1 MKIVENVDLSKYSTM
16 RVGGKAKYFSE
27 IESVDDLSEAVKFTK
42 EKSIPL
48 IMIGGGSNLIWQDKG
63 FEGLVIINR
72 IKGKKIIN
80 EDKDSAIV
88 ELASGEDWDRAVQWS
103 VDKNLSGIEQLSFI
117 PGRVGAT
124 PVQNVGAYGREVAD
138 VLVSIKAYDTLDEK
152 FVTID
157 KKDCDFGYRT
167 SRFKTKDKG
176 RFLITAV
183 VLKLSKHSAKPPFY
197 ASLEKWLEENNVT
210 DFSPKNIRKGV
221 IAIRTKK
228 LPDPDI
234 VANNGS
240 FFANPII
247 SYADFEDLKIKFP
260 DVASWPTNDDK
271 VKISAGWLIENA
283 GFKDFHDKETGMA
296 TWDKQSLVLINER
309 AKSSDDVMKFKQKI
323 VNAVQEKFGIKL
335 EQEPEII

>member
-16 RVGGKAKYFSE
+16 RVGGKAKYFAE
-27 IESVDDLSEAVKFTK
+27 IESVDDLSEAVEFTK

-103 VDKNLSGIEQLSFI
+103 VDKNLSGIEQLSYI

-138 VLVSIKAYDTLDEK
+138 VLVSVKAYDNLDEK

>member
-16 RVGGKAKYFSE
+16 RVGGKAKYFAE
-27 IESVDDLSEAVKFTK
+27 IESVDDLSEAVEFTK

>member
-16 RVGGKAKYFSE
+16 RVGGKAKYFAE
-27 IESVDDLSEAVKFTK
+27 IESVVDLSKAVEFTK